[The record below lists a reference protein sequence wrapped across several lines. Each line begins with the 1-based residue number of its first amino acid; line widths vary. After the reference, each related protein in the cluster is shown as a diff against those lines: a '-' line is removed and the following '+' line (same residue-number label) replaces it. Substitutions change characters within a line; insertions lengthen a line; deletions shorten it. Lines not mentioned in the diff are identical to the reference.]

1 VAGKKST
8 RPHKSLFF
16 RSGTY
21 RVILSGDWKLQVDD
35 TQKKVWLFDMAKD
48 PTEKVNLAEKEPAR
62 LAALQAELAK
72 INGEQAKPLWPSVL
86 DGRVYIDAP
95 LGTPG
100 YGKGEYIYWPN

>member
-1 VAGKKST
+1 
-8 RPHKSLFF
+8 
-16 RSGTY
+16 
-21 RVILSGDWKLQVDD
+21 VDD

-62 LAALQAELAK
+62 LAALQTELAK
-72 INGEQAKPLWPSVL
+72 INGVQAKPLWPSVL